1 MIYLTIVALVLAVPS
16 IKRIL
21 KGDYKSLFWVMS
33 AIDIVIVMVAV
44 MTRNLVIVVTVQVIA
59 NTLINLL
66 DQRRIDQI
74 YNFNGRR

>member
-1 MIYLTIVALVLAVPS
+1 MVYLTIVALILAVPS
-16 IKRIL
+16 IKRIV
-21 KGDYKSLFWVMS
+21 KGDYRSLFWVMS
-33 AIDIVIVMVAV
+33 AIDICIVAIAV

-74 YNFNGRR
+74 YRSAGK